1 MFAPD
6 RHAAWPARILWVVLA
21 VVAAAP
27 IGDALDGRSDA
38 VRWVA
43 VIGLWGGWTAAAVC
57 LLVLRDTFL
66 TGLRILVPAGL
77 AAVLAALAT
86 GDGLDAIDVVAVA
99 VAALATVWVLTP
111 WVGEAWIDGSSY
123 GPEQRLPL
131 RPPVLFS
138 AVVVPLTWVLVVA
151 GVSVGPLLLAAR
163 AWLPGAALTVV
174 GAAVAFA
181 GARSLH
187 QLSRRWVVMV
197 PAGMVL
203 HDGLVMP
210 EPQLFLRHTVVRLG
224 PATVGGPDPDAEAE
238 DAAVEPEDL
247 TAGAPGLALRLDLND
262 PVELLVRQS
271 GRTTATVS
279 STAVLFT
286 PSRPRRLLDA
296 AAKRRIPIG

>member
-1 MFAPD
+1 MFALD
-6 RHAAWPARILWVVLA
+6 RYAAWPARILWVVLA
-21 VVAAAP
+21 VAAAGP
-27 IGDALDGRSDA
+27 IGDALDGRSTA

-43 VIGLWGGWTAAAVC
+43 VIGLWVGWTVAAVC
-57 LLVLRDTFL
+57 LLVLRDVFL

-77 AAVLAALAT
+77 AAVLAALVV
-86 GDGLDAIDVVAVA
+86 GDGLDAVDLLAVA
-99 VAALATVWVLTP
+99 LAALASAWVLTP

-138 AVVVPLTWVLVVA
+138 AVVVPLTWTLVVA
-151 GVSVGPLLLAAR
+151 GASVGPLLLAAR
-163 AWLPGAALTVV
+163 AWLPGAVLTVA
-174 GAAVAFA
+174 GAGLAFA

-187 QLSRRWVVMV
+187 QLSRRWVVLV

-224 PATVGGPDPDAEAE
+224 PALVDGGEPD
-238 DAAVEPEDL
+238 DL

-262 PVELLVRQS
+262 PVELLVRRG
-271 GRTTATVS
+271 GRTTETVT

-296 AAKRRIPIG
+296 AAKRRIPVG